1 MDLLDKFN
9 PLLEAKAQLPFED
22 GDPFTVCMDE
32 VISQT
37 EAVINGRRTILAGTN
52 NYMGMTLDQ
61 DCIAAAHKALDAEG
75 TGTTGSRV
83 LNGTYAGHKELE
95 RTLAEFYG
103 TEHAMV
109 FSTGYQA
116 NLAMIS
122 TLCGGKDYLVIDA
135 DSHASIYDGCKMS
148 DATVVR
154 FRHNDPNDLD
164 RRLKRID
171 NAAGR
176 LVVVEGLYSMLGDK
190 APLKELVAV
199 AKSHGAA
206 VLVDEAHSLGVYG
219 ETGRGVAQE
228 AGIEDDVDF
237 IVGTFSK
244 SVGTIGGYC
253 VSNHPKFDVLRLVAR
268 PYLFT
273 ASMPPSVVAS
283 ATTAI
288 RKIATGHDLREQL
301 WAGARRLHEGLSQL
315 GFELG
320 ADVSP
325 ITAVK
330 IADQATAIRF
340 WSAILNEG
348 VYVNLAFPPATPN
361 GIYLMRCSL
370 SAAHTADQID
380 TMVERFGK
388 VGRALG
394 VIGDASGKHPSGE
407 AEQKEPGL
415 QAQGVAA
422 ATG

>member
-1 MDLLDKFN
+1 MDLLDKYN
-9 PLLEAKAQLPFED
+9 PIIEAKAKLPFDD

-32 VISQT
+32 VLSQT

-52 NYMGMTLDQ
+52 NYMGMTFDP
-61 DCIAAAHKALDAEG
+61 DCIAAAGEALVHQG

-83 LNGTYAGHKELE
+83 LNGTYSGHRELE
-95 RTLAEFYG
+95 ETLAEFYG

-122 TLCGGKDYLVIDA
+122 ALCGSKDFLLIDA

-154 FRHNDPNDLD
+154 FRHNDPADLD
-164 RRLKRID
+164 KRLRRID
-171 NAAGR
+171 PAAGR

-219 ETGRGVAQE
+219 ETGRGVSQE
-228 AGIEDDVDF
+228 AGVEADVDF

-244 SVGTIGGYC
+244 SVGTIGGFC
-253 VSNHPKFDVLRLVAR
+253 VSNHPKFEVLRLVAR

-273 ASMPPSVVAS
+273 ASLPPSVVAS
-283 ATTAI
+283 ATVAI
-288 RKIATGHDLREQL
+288 RKIATAADLRKQL
-301 WAGARRLHEGLSQL
+301 WAGATRLHKGLDDL
-315 GFELG
+315 GFDLG
-320 ADVSP
+320 ASVSP

-330 IADQATAIRF
+330 VADQAMALRF
-340 WSAILNEG
+340 WSGLLHEG
-348 VYVNLAFPPATPN
+348 VYVNLAFPPATPQ
-361 GIYLMRCSL
+361 GIYLLRCSL
-370 SAAHTADQID
+370 SAAHSDDQID
-380 TMVERFGK
+380 TMIERFAH

-394 VIGDASGKHPSGE
+394 VISETPPSGE
-407 AEQKEPGL
+407 DAKK
-415 QAQGVAA
+415 AQGQPARGVAA